1 MWLALSCRAWQAS
14 PTSLALSCMQEH
26 HMSPGPEK
34 HSERVAHTIA
44 VCHRWDTF
52 GKLVPEE
59 QLPESEAKF
68 RGRYTKAPSFLTFH
82 LGVKADVLPE
92 GCACHH
98 IIVEDW
104 DKMEEPRGTLFVS
117 IPTLLDPSLSP
128 PGDCCSHADFQSSWP
143 FALTGAEQHQ
153 QKQGK

>member
-1 MWLALSCRAWQAS
+1 MDAC
-14 PTSLALSCMQEH
+14 
-26 HMSPGPEK
+26 
-34 HSERVAHTIA
+34 
-44 VCHRWDTF
+44 RWDTF
-52 GKLVPEE
+52 GKLIPDD

-92 GCACHH
+92 GCHCHH

-104 DKMEEPRGTLFVS
+104 QKMEDPRGTLFVS

-128 PGDCCSHADFQSSWP
+128 PGVHRCLMLSGN
-143 FALTGAEQHQ
+143 LTVAGIEDSRC
-153 QKQGK
+153 

>member
-1 MWLALSCRAWQAS
+1 M
-14 PTSLALSCMQEH
+14 P
-26 HMSPGPEK
+26 PEGG
-34 HSERVAHTIA
+34 
-44 VCHRWDTF
+44 CRWDTF
-52 GKLVPEE
+52 GKLVPDE

-92 GCACHH
+92 DCHCHH

-104 DKMEEPRGTLFVS
+104 QKMETPRGTLFVS

-128 PGDCCSHADFQSSWP
+128 PGKHSP
-143 FALTGAEQHQ
+143 FTLSRLCQTRRGASVGSQ
-153 QKQGK
+153 